1 MSRKALGRGL
11 SALFAQSA
19 PLEHELVEL
28 SIDQLEP
35 MGMQPRQVFNEN
47 KLEELARS
55 IKNNGIIQPIVV
67 RRKGEKF
74 EIVAGERRWRAAQM
88 AGLHKVM
95 CIIKDVAE
103 ERTLELSLIENL
115 QREDLNPI
123 EEANA
128 YKKLLE
134 RSNLTQE
141 EIAKRLGKDR
151 TSITNSLRLLKLPK
165 EIQKLV
171 EDGKL
176 SMGHARALLS
186 VESAAQQKLIAEQV
200 ITRSLSVRETERL
213 VKRARDQAS
222 AATTASA
229 ESGGEANIA
238 AAERKLSRKLG
249 APVKIKLLR
258 QGGVIEIKFSSG
270 EELTRLFD
278 LIMQTSPSVSS

>member
-11 SALFAQSA
+11 SALFAQSM

-35 MGMQPRQVFNEN
+35 MEMQPRQVFSKS

-55 IKNNGIIQPIVV
+55 IKTNGIIQPIVV

-88 AGLHKVM
+88 AGLHKVI

-103 ERTLELSLIENL
+103 EKTLELSLIENL

-134 RSNLTQE
+134 RLNLTQE
-141 EIAKRLGKDR
+141 EIANRLGKDR
-151 TSITNSLRLLKLPK
+151 TSISNSLRLLKLPK
-165 EIQKLV
+165 EVQELV
-171 EDGKL
+171 EVGKL

-186 VESAAQQKLIAEQV
+186 IESADQQKQLAEEIIAK
-200 ITRSLSVRETERL
+200 SLSVREVERL
-213 VKRARDQAS
+213 VKRARDKDHV
-222 AATTASA
+222 AAYPTDVGS
-229 ESGGEANIA
+229 SDKANIA
-238 AAERKLSRKLG
+238 AAERKLSKKLG
-249 APVKIKLLR
+249 TPVKIKLLQ
-258 QGGVIEIKFSSG
+258 QGGVIEIRFSSG
-270 EELTRLFD
+270 EELSRLFD
-278 LIMQTSPSVSS
+278 LIMKTEQV